1 MKKNMKSILAKGM
14 ALAMAF
20 SLMAVAPGTQSEA
33 AKAKKPTIKK
43 KVSIAKGKSKTI
55 KVTSKKKVKKTK
67 WSLDKKG
74 KKVVKL
80 SKKKA
85 KSVKVKALKKGKAK
99 LTAKVK
105 VGKKTYKLK
114 STITVTAATT
124 GTDGS
129 KKPSNSPS
137 AAPSGNPSTTQ
148 PSGNPSTT
156 QPSGNPG
163 TTQPSSDPYANRV
176 HSFTADGTTLTVD
189 ESATYNVPLTELNET
204 TFTCDSKRPEG
215 SDPVRDEILYGRDGS
230 VSFVSNGNYNS
241 GVTFY
246 VNPCTSEDDIIDIS
260 DKRGTG
266 YLGYE
271 NGTKDMS
278 AYDYI
283 RIDLTSTNE
292 MNFRTYNGNDQ
303 LETAGFPGSA
313 SSETY
318 EGGWKASV
326 SDYMENVEG
335 ATGMMVKE
343 GFERRTV
350 FISLAELLE
359 KGCNPATLTAFGIC
373 PQGEG
378 MEVTIHSVDF
388 VKVKYDTPVTGITVT
403 ADKTEIVAGRTATLT
418 AAITPENA
426 TRKMVTWES
435 DNPDV
440 AQVNFK
446 GVVTT
451 TEEKTGE
458 ATITAKAT
466 DGSNVTGSIK
476 VTVTDAS
483 AAPKAETI
491 KVDLKDSTLVAKSSH
506 GQSYG
511 NPGEVLDDGC
521 ISFGKTGSSCY
532 LDMSEYFKK
541 NNIDLANY
549 KTLSVTYEVRD
560 DKGTKISE
568 WPSDFTAG
576 WGKTVHWVNKT
587 DLNGYTEGLAS
598 TGGGGSTAAVS
609 ATSVLTVADAD
620 PAKLAEVAGFNL
632 QFNAIPEN
640 YIVVVTDITFSVD

>member
-1 MKKNMKSILAKGM
+1 MKSILAKGM

-20 SLMAVAPGTQSEA
+20 SLMAVAPGTESEA

-124 GTDGS
+124 GTDGG

-176 HSFTADGTTLTVD
+176 HSFTANGTTLTVD

-204 TFTCDSKRPEG
+204 TFTCESKRPEG
-215 SDPVRDEILYGRDGS
+215 DLLRDDMLYNRDGS
-230 VSFVSNGNYNS
+230 VSFVSNADYNS

-246 VNPCTSEDDIIDIS
+246 VNPCTKEEDIVDIS
-260 DKRGTG
+260 DTRGEGFFG
-266 YLGYE
+266 YKD
-271 NGTKDMS
+271 GTKDMS

-283 RIDLTSTNE
+283 RIDLTSTAE

-318 EGGWKASV
+318 EGGWVASV
-326 SDYMENVEG
+326 SDYMESDG
-335 ATGMMVKE
+335 GTGQAVKE

-350 FISLAELLE
+350 FISLAALNDKNNNLA
-359 KGCNPATLTAFGIC
+359 CNPATLTAFGIC
-373 PQGEG
+373 PQRTGT
-378 MEVTIHSVDF
+378 EVTIHSVDF

-403 ADKTEIVAGRTATLT
+403 ADKTEIEEGRTANLT
-418 AAITPENA
+418 AAFTPENA
-426 TRKMVTWES
+426 TRKIVTWES

-440 AQVNFK
+440 AQVNFQ

-451 TEEKTGE
+451 TEGKTGE

-466 DGSNVTGSIK
+466 DGSGVTGSIK
-476 VTVTDAS
+476 VTVKAADPEAPTVTTQKVDFTDANIVAKGGTGSGSTDATKTADLIAFPKGANQCYVDFS
-483 AAPKAETI
+483 AYLADKGLELADFDSIAVSWE
-491 KVDLKDSTLVAKSSH
+491 VRDSTDKKITAFPEDST
-506 GQSYG
+506 
-511 NPGEVLDDGC
+511 P
-521 ISFGKTGSSCY
+521 SFGKIAYTAKCDGYGDGVTGGCHYFSSPY
-532 LDMSEYFKK
+532 ISE
-541 NNIDLANY
+541 D
-549 KTLSVTYEVRD
+549 SVQ
-560 DKGTKISE
+560 KIS
-568 WPSDFTAG
+568 SID
-576 WGKTVHWVNKT
+576 K
-587 DLNGYTEGLAS
+587 
-598 TGGGGSTAAVS
+598 
-609 ATSVLTVADAD
+609 ATLGTIV
-620 PAKLAEVAGFNL
+620 GFNL
-632 QFNAIPEN
+632 QIGKVPADHYIAITN
-640 YIVVVTDITFSVD
+640 ITFQKD